1 MAAPLA
7 RVVNVLAFSRRFKVS
22 IPAGA
27 LFYPQCGLN
36 TTEPLLQFMQSVE
49 EFHFVD
55 STEVPQLP
63 ILNCN
68 YNKQL
73 HGLNEDTLRRG
84 YIPVDIVSAARPAY
98 KYNQFKA
105 CAERAA
111 LSRDTSKCYDG
122 LQEIWTV
129 TGNPPRRVRVFCHRM
144 DELAALD
151 AIDNISVFYSPGF
164 STGDKE
170 RRAIWF
176 GPDVAQRILNKL
188 VDGGLIITSP
198 CAGAR
203 CDLLWRRLAKR
214 SLRGVEFPER
224 NRRPE
229 NFTYY
234 NRRFRCLG
242 ECGYRLGPIFA
253 WQVQRL

>member
-1 MAAPLA
+1 MPLA
-7 RVVNVLAFSRRFKVS
+7 RVVNAITFSRRFKVT

-27 LFYPQCGLN
+27 LFYPQCGFD
-36 TTEPLLQFMQSVE
+36 TTEPLLQFMQSVD

-55 STEVPQLP
+55 NNQLP
-63 ILNCN
+63 VLPVLNCN
-68 YNKQL
+68 HNKQL
-73 HGLNEDTLRRG
+73 HKWNGNVLQRDS
-84 YIPVDIVSAARPAY
+84 IPADIVSAGRTSY
-98 KYNQFKA
+98 RYNPFEI

-111 LSRDTSKCYDG
+111 VSRNIRTYYDG

-129 TGNPPRRVRVFCHRM
+129 AGTPPRRIRVSCHRM
-144 DELAALD
+144 DELTALD
-151 AIDNISVFYSPGF
+151 AINNISVFYSPGF
-164 STGDKE
+164 SIGDKE
-170 RRAIWF
+170 RRGIWF
-176 GPDVAQRILNKL
+176 GPNVAHRLLDKL
-188 VDGGLIITSP
+188 ADGGLIITSP

-214 SLRGVEFPER
+214 GARGFEFPDR

-229 NFTYY
+229 NFTYH

-242 ECGYRLGPIFA
+242 ECGYRLGPVFA